1 MVQPV
6 TRLIYLQACAD
17 PARTPATVAMQL
29 KWRGGKKESL
39 PAAGVLLL
47 PSWAKVGAGARCWDS
62 QKTGIFPSA
71 FGFLPSVSSSL
82 VSVFFFFFFALSL
95 SPVPLWLFPV
105 SLSSRSLYWLC
116 IDGAEEEATLNGG
129 WLVKTTTEE
138 RVAVLVVAC
147 SRCSTEKIVCW
158 RCTLRPVQDG

>member
-1 MVQPV
+1 M
-6 TRLIYLQACAD
+6 D
-17 PARTPATVAMQL
+17 PD
-29 KWRGGKKESL
+29 L
-39 PAAGVLLL
+39 PAGVLLL
-47 PSWAKVGAGARCWDS
+47 PSWAKVGAGARSWDS
-62 QKTGIFPSA
+62 PKTGICPSA

-82 VSVFFFFFFALSL
+82 VSLFFFFFVLSL
-95 SPVPLWLFPV
+95 LCSSLALPCLFV
-105 SLSSRSLYWLC
+105 LSLSLYWLC

-138 RVAVLVVAC
+138 RVAALVVAC

>member
-82 VSVFFFFFFALSL
+82 VSVFFFFFLLSL
-95 SPVPLWLFPV
+95 SPLFLSGS
-105 SLSSRSLYWLC
+105 SLSLC
-116 IDGAEEEATLNGG
+116 PLAL
-129 WLVKTTTEE
+129 
-138 RVAVLVVAC
+138 
-147 SRCSTEKIVCW
+147 STGCVSMARRRK
-158 RCTLRPVQDG
+158 LL